1 MKLAGFLVPL
11 EIQGMVGTQ
20 FILVPTGGAC
30 IHTPP
35 PPVNQTILVNFPEG
49 FKMRSLYTPV
59 WVKGDIKAEV
69 VSASVTLSDG
79 NQAIETG
86 YVIEASDIVDF

>member
-1 MKLAGFLVPL
+1 
-11 EIQGMVGTQ
+11 
-20 FILVPTGGAC
+20 
-30 IHTPP
+30 
-35 PPVNQTILVNFPEG
+35 
-49 FKMRSLYTPV
+49 MRSLYTPV
-59 WVKGDIKAEV
+59 CVKWDIKAEV